1 MATLC
6 DVTEVSMRTV
16 KRLKDMGVEIEVN
29 LIAYADDVLAIVV
42 GRSKDDLQMGI
53 DVVMDEFEQYFSSA
67 LRA

>member
-29 LIAYADDVLAIVV
+29 LIAYADDILAIVV

>member
-29 LIAYADDVLAIVV
+29 LISYADDVLAIVV